1 MTRIPFLP
9 LHDINARQ
17 AEALQAAA
25 SRVMASGWYLRGEET
40 AAFER
45 KFADY
50 IGTAHCVGVAN
61 GLDALTLIFTALK
74 IIHQWADG
82 DEVLVPAMTFI
93 ATAEAVERAGLRP
106 VFTEVT
112 QDALI
117 DPEALTAGLS
127 EKTRAVCPVH
137 LYGQMADMKAIQTF
151 ADAHGLLVVEDAA
164 QAHGAQSDTGRAGAL
179 GTAAAFSFYP
189 GKNLGALGDGGAV
202 TTNDAALAS
211 LIRTLANYGAE
222 QKYHHRYSGINSRL
236 DEIQAAMLSVKLDR
250 LDADNA
256 HRRQVAAQY
265 AEEITSPFVS
275 LPYDG
280 RSDSGVFHI
289 YALRSP
295 HRDKLQQHLH
305 QVGIETLIHYPVPLH
320 RQPVYS
326 QAVTQS
332 FPVAEQIAA
341 EELSLPIGPTL
352 NKESVHLIAQTIN
365 SFRP

>member
-9 LHDINARQ
+9 LSDINARQ

-25 SRVMASGWYLRGEET
+25 CRVIASGWYLRGTET

-45 KFADY
+45 QFADY
-50 IGTAHCVGVAN
+50 IGTSHCIGVAN

-74 IIHQWADG
+74 LRHQWADG

-93 ATAEAVERAGLRP
+93 ATAEAVERARLRP
-106 VFTEVT
+106 IFVEVT
-112 QDALI
+112 QEALI
-117 DPEALTAGLS
+117 DPTALAARLS
-127 EKTRAVCPVH
+127 ERTRAVCPVH
-137 LYGQMADMKAIQTF
+137 LYGQMADMSAIQTF

-164 QAHGAQSDTGRAGAL
+164 QAHGAQTATGRAGTL
-179 GTAAAFSFYP
+179 STAAAFSFYP

-202 TTNDAALAS
+202 TTNDTELAT

-222 QKYHHRYSGINSRL
+222 KKYHHHYSGINSRL
-236 DEIQAAMLSVKLDR
+236 DEIQAAMLSVKLER

-256 HRRQVAAQY
+256 YRRRVAEQY
-265 AEEITSPFVS
+265 AAEITSPFVS
-275 LPYDG
+275 LPYG
-280 RSDSGVFHI
+280 GQSDSGVFHI

-295 HRDKLQQHLH
+295 HRDSLQQHLS
-305 QVGIETLIHYPVPLH
+305 QAGIETLIHYPVPLH
-320 RQPVYS
+320 RQPAYS
-326 QAVTQS
+326 QAATQS

-352 NKESVHLIAQTIN
+352 STESVHHIAQTIN

>member
-9 LHDINARQ
+9 LSDINARQ

-25 SRVMASGWYLRGEET
+25 CRVIASGWYLRGTET

-50 IGTAHCVGVAN
+50 IGTSHCIGVAN

-74 IIHQWADG
+74 LRHQWADG

-93 ATAEAVERAGLRP
+93 ATAEAVERARLRP
-106 VFTEVT
+106 IFAEVT
-112 QDALI
+112 QEALI
-117 DPEALTAGLS
+117 DPTALAARLS
-127 EKTRAVCPVH
+127 ERTRAVCPVH
-137 LYGQMADMKAIQTF
+137 LYGQMADMSAIQTF

-164 QAHGAQSDTGRAGAL
+164 QAHGAQTATGRAGTL
-179 GTAAAFSFYP
+179 STAAAFSFYP

-202 TTNDAALAS
+202 TTNDTELAT

-222 QKYHHRYSGINSRL
+222 KKYHHHYSGINSRL
-236 DEIQAAMLSVKLDR
+236 DEIQAAMLSVKLER

-256 HRRQVAAQY
+256 YRRRVAAQY
-265 AEEITSPFVS
+265 AAEITSPFVS
-275 LPYDG
+275 LPYG
-280 RSDSGVFHI
+280 GQSDSGVFHI

-295 HRDKLQQHLH
+295 HRDSSQQHLS
-305 QVGIETLIHYPVPLH
+305 QAGIETHISYPVPLH
-320 RQPVYS
+320 RQPAYS
-326 QAVTQS
+326 QAATQS

-352 NKESVHLIAQTIN
+352 STESVHYIAQTIN